1 MTSEFA
7 RTHSIATLMQN
18 FEKIKKCYK
27 PTGKKNPSLDGEW
40 AQVQVQA
47 HAYVHNCTHIH
58 IFLTELMITYC
69 MT

>member
-1 MTSEFA
+1 M
-7 RTHSIATLMQN
+7 
-18 FEKIKKCYK
+18 FE
-27 PTGKKNPSLDGEW
+27 TNWEKNPSVDGEW